1 MTVSAWG
8 QETIFHYVYSGAGT
22 APAVGETL
30 TATGG
35 TILVERSEN
44 STKTLSTESFT
55 YDSSVPADMKITGGT
70 KAIKFGTSD
79 VWFKLELT
87 DGVFKSG
94 DIISID
100 TGARLD
106 GFCSDAAITLGV
118 GKVSDE
124 AQRLMDVT
132 KKSLYKAIGQV
143 KPGNRLGDVQ
153 HAVETFAISQGM
165 GVVRDYCGH
174 GIGRNM
180 HEEPSIPNFGKPGTG
195 PLLEK
200 GMVLAIEPMLTAGT
214 FRVRELDDGWTV
226 VTRDGSYAA
235 HFEHTVAVTANGS
248 EIFTAFE

>member
-1 MTVSAWG
+1 MIEIKNKSELQKMREAGKVTAAVLKRMT
-8 QETIFHYVYSGAGT
+8 Q
-22 APAVGETL
+22 
-30 TATGG
+30 
-35 TILVERSEN
+35 LVEPGI
-44 STKTLSTESFT
+44 ST
-55 YDSSVPADMKITGGT
+55 
-70 KAIKFGTSD
+70 
-79 VWFKLELT
+79 LELDREAEKIIRSFGAT
-87 DGVFKSG
+87 PLFLGYYGFPGSICASVNEEVVHGIPKKGRILKSG

-143 KPGNRLGDVQ
+143 KAGRRLGDVQ
-153 HAVETFAISQGM
+153 HAVETFATANGM

-180 HEEPSIPNFGKPGTG
+180 HEDPSIPNFGKPGTG
-195 PLLEK
+195 PLLAE

-214 FRVRELDDGWTV
+214 YKVRELDDGWTV
-226 VTRDGSYAA
+226 VTQDGSYAA

>member
-1 MTVSAWG
+1 MIEVKNDSELQKMREAGKVTAAVLKLMTELVKPGISTLELDAAA
-8 QETIFHYVYSGAGT
+8 EKTIRSFGATPLFLGYYGF
-22 APAVGETL
+22 P
-30 TATGG
+30 G
-35 TILVERSEN
+35 TICA
-44 STKTLSTESFT
+44 
-55 YDSSVPADMKITGGT
+55 SVNEEVVHGIPKKDRI
-70 KAIKFGTSD
+70 
-79 VWFKLELT
+79 L
-87 DGVFKSG
+87 KSG

-118 GKVSDE
+118 GEVSDE

-143 KPGNRLGDVQ
+143 KPGKRLGDVE
-153 HAVETFAISQGM
+153 HAVETFAKQNGV

-214 FRVRELDDGWTV
+214 YRVRELDDGWTV
-226 VTRDGSYAA
+226 VTADGKYAA

>member
-1 MTVSAWG
+1 MIEVKNDSELQKMREAGKVTAAVLKLMTELVKPGISTLELDAAA
-8 QETIFHYVYSGAGT
+8 EKTIRSFGATPLFLGYYGF
-22 APAVGETL
+22 P
-30 TATGG
+30 G
-35 TILVERSEN
+35 TICA
-44 STKTLSTESFT
+44 
-55 YDSSVPADMKITGGT
+55 SVNEEVVHGIPKKDRI
-70 KAIKFGTSD
+70 
-79 VWFKLELT
+79 L
-87 DGVFKSG
+87 KSG

-100 TGARLD
+100 TGTRLD

-118 GKVSDE
+118 GEVSDE

-143 KPGNRLGDVQ
+143 KPGKRLGDVE
-153 HAVETFAISQGM
+153 HAVETFAKQNGV

-214 FRVRELDDGWTV
+214 YRVRELDDGWTV
-226 VTRDGSYAA
+226 VTADGKYAA

>member
-1 MTVSAWG
+1 MIEVKNEQELQRMRAAGKVTAAVLKLMTEMVRPG
-8 QETIFHYVYSGAGT
+8 I
-22 APAVGETL
+22 
-30 TATGG
+30 
-35 TILVERSEN
+35 
-44 STKTLSTESFT
+44 ST
-55 YDSSVPADMKITGGT
+55 
-70 KAIKFGTSD
+70 
-79 VWFKLELT
+79 LELDSAAERT
-87 DGVFKSG
+87 IRSFGATPLFLGYYGFPGSICASVNEEVVHGIPKKDRILKSG

-106 GFCSDAAITLGV
+106 GFCSDAAVTLGV

-143 KPGNRLGDVQ
+143 KAGRRLGDVQ
-153 HAVETFAISQGM
+153 HAVEAFAKLHNV

-180 HEEPSIPNFGKPGTG
+180 HEELSIPNFGTPGTG
-195 PLLEK
+195 PVLEA
-200 GMVLAIEPMLTAGT
+200 GMVLAIEPMLTAGS
-214 FRVRELDDGWTV
+214 FRVRELEDGWTV

>member
-1 MTVSAWG
+1 MIEVKNDSELQKMREAGKVTAAVLKLMTELVKPGISTLELDAAA
-8 QETIFHYVYSGAGT
+8 EKTIRSFGATPLFLGYYGF
-22 APAVGETL
+22 P
-30 TATGG
+30 G
-35 TILVERSEN
+35 TICA
-44 STKTLSTESFT
+44 
-55 YDSSVPADMKITGGT
+55 SVNEEVVHGIPKKDRI
-70 KAIKFGTSD
+70 
-79 VWFKLELT
+79 L
-87 DGVFKSG
+87 KSG

-118 GKVSDE
+118 GEVSDE

-143 KPGNRLGDVQ
+143 KPGKRLGDVE
-153 HAVETFAISQGM
+153 HAVETFAKQNGV

-195 PLLEK
+195 PLLKK

-214 FRVRELDDGWTV
+214 YRVRELDDGWTV
-226 VTRDGSYAA
+226 VTADGKYAA

>member
-1 MTVSAWG
+1 MIEVKNEQELQRMRAAGKVTAAVLKLMTEMVRPG
-8 QETIFHYVYSGAGT
+8 I
-22 APAVGETL
+22 
-30 TATGG
+30 
-35 TILVERSEN
+35 
-44 STKTLSTESFT
+44 ST
-55 YDSSVPADMKITGGT
+55 
-70 KAIKFGTSD
+70 
-79 VWFKLELT
+79 LELDSAAERT
-87 DGVFKSG
+87 IRSFGATPLFLGYYGFPGSICASVNEEVVHGIPKKDRILKSG

-106 GFCSDAAITLGV
+106 GFCSDAAVTLGV

-143 KPGNRLGDVQ
+143 KAGRRLGNVQ
-153 HAVETFAISQGM
+153 HAVEAFAKLHNV

-180 HEEPSIPNFGKPGTG
+180 HEEPSIPNFGTPGTG
-195 PLLEK
+195 PVLEA
-200 GMVLAIEPMLTAGT
+200 GMVLAIEPMLTAGS
-214 FRVRELDDGWTV
+214 FRVRELEDGWTV

>member
-1 MTVSAWG
+1 MIEVKNDSELQKMREAGKVTAAVLKLMTELVKPGISTWELDAAA
-8 QETIFHYVYSGAGT
+8 EKTIRSFGATPLFLGYYGFPGSIC
-22 APAVGETL
+22 ASVNEEVVHGIPKKDR
-30 TATGG
+30 
-35 TILVERSEN
+35 IL
-44 STKTLSTESFT
+44 
-55 YDSSVPADMKITGGT
+55 
-70 KAIKFGTSD
+70 
-79 VWFKLELT
+79 
-87 DGVFKSG
+87 KSG

-100 TGARLD
+100 TGARID

-143 KPGNRLGDVQ
+143 KPGNRLGDVE
-153 HAVETFAISQGM
+153 HAVETFAIANGM

-180 HEEPSIPNFGKPGTG
+180 HEEPSIPNFGRPGTG

-214 FRVRELDDGWTV
+214 YKVRELDDGWTV
-226 VTRDGSYAA
+226 VTADGKYAA
-235 HFEHTVAVTANGS
+235 HFEHTVAVTAHGS

>member
-1 MTVSAWG
+1 MIEVKNEQELQRMRAAGKVTAAVLKLMTEMVRPG
-8 QETIFHYVYSGAGT
+8 I
-22 APAVGETL
+22 
-30 TATGG
+30 
-35 TILVERSEN
+35 
-44 STKTLSTESFT
+44 ST
-55 YDSSVPADMKITGGT
+55 
-70 KAIKFGTSD
+70 
-79 VWFKLELT
+79 LELDSAAERT
-87 DGVFKSG
+87 IRSFGATPLFLGYYGFPGSICASVNEEVVHGIPKKDRILKSG

-118 GKVSDE
+118 GEVSDE

-143 KPGNRLGDVQ
+143 KPGKRLGDVE
-153 HAVETFAISQGM
+153 HAVETFAKQNGV

-214 FRVRELDDGWTV
+214 YRVRELDDGWTV
-226 VTRDGSYAA
+226 VTADGKYAA

>member
-1 MTVSAWG
+1 MIEVKNDSELQKMREAGKVTAAVLKLMTELVKPGISTLELDAAA
-8 QETIFHYVYSGAGT
+8 EKTIRSFGATPLFLGYYGF
-22 APAVGETL
+22 P
-30 TATGG
+30 G
-35 TILVERSEN
+35 TICA
-44 STKTLSTESFT
+44 
-55 YDSSVPADMKITGGT
+55 SVNEEVVHGIPKKDRI
-70 KAIKFGTSD
+70 
-79 VWFKLELT
+79 L
-87 DGVFKSG
+87 KSG

-118 GKVSDE
+118 GEVSDE
-124 AQRLMDVT
+124 AQKLMDVT

-143 KPGNRLGDVQ
+143 KPGKRLGDVE
-153 HAVETFAISQGM
+153 HAVETFAKQNGV

-214 FRVRELDDGWTV
+214 YRVRELDDGWTV
-226 VTRDGSYAA
+226 VTADGKYAA

>member
-1 MTVSAWG
+1 MIEVKNDSELQKMREAGKVTAAVLKLMTELVKPGISTLELDAAA
-8 QETIFHYVYSGAGT
+8 EKTIRSFGATPLFLGYYGF
-22 APAVGETL
+22 P
-30 TATGG
+30 G
-35 TILVERSEN
+35 TICA
-44 STKTLSTESFT
+44 
-55 YDSSVPADMKITGGT
+55 SVNEEVVHGIPKKDRI
-70 KAIKFGTSD
+70 
-79 VWFKLELT
+79 L
-87 DGVFKSG
+87 KSG

-118 GKVSDE
+118 GEVSDE

-132 KKSLYKAIGQV
+132 KKSLYKAIRQV
-143 KPGNRLGDVQ
+143 KPGKRLGDVE
-153 HAVETFAISQGM
+153 HAVETFAKQNGV

-214 FRVRELDDGWTV
+214 YRVRELDDGWTV
-226 VTRDGSYAA
+226 VTADGKYAA

>member
-1 MTVSAWG
+1 MIEVKNDSELQKMREAGKVTAAVLKLMTELVKPGVSTWELDAAA
-8 QETIFHYVYSGAGT
+8 EKTSRSFGATPLFLGYYGFPGSIC
-22 APAVGETL
+22 ASVNEEVVHGIPKKDR
-30 TATGG
+30 
-35 TILVERSEN
+35 IL
-44 STKTLSTESFT
+44 
-55 YDSSVPADMKITGGT
+55 
-70 KAIKFGTSD
+70 
-79 VWFKLELT
+79 
-87 DGVFKSG
+87 KSG

-132 KKSLYKAIGQV
+132 KKSLFKAIGQV

-153 HAVETFAISQGM
+153 HAVETFAKSNGM

-180 HEEPSIPNFGKPGTG
+180 HEEPSIPNFGTPGTG

-214 FRVRELDDGWTV
+214 FRVRELSDGWTV
-226 VTRDGSYAA
+226 VTRDGSLAA

>member
-1 MTVSAWG
+1 MIEVKNEQELQKMRASGKVTAAVLKLMTEMVKPGVS
-8 QETIFHYVYSGAGT
+8 T
-22 APAVGETL
+22 
-30 TATGG
+30 
-35 TILVERSEN
+35 
-44 STKTLSTESFT
+44 
-55 YDSSVPADMKITGGT
+55 
-70 KAIKFGTSD
+70 
-79 VWFKLELT
+79 LELDAAAEKT
-87 DGVFKSG
+87 IRSFGATPLFLGYYGFPGSICASVNEEVVHGIPKKDRILKSG

-106 GFCSDAAITLGV
+106 GFCSDAAVTLGV

-143 KPGNRLGDVQ
+143 KPGKRLGDVQ
-153 HAVETFAISQGM
+153 HAVEAFAMLHNM

-195 PLLEK
+195 PVLEA
-200 GMVLAIEPMLTAGT
+200 GMVLAIEPMLTAGS
-214 FRVRELDDGWTV
+214 FRVRELEDGWTV
-226 VTRDGSYAA
+226 VTRDGSMAA

>member
-1 MTVSAWG
+1 MIEVKNDSELQKMREAGKVTAAVLKLMTELVKPGISTLELDAAA
-8 QETIFHYVYSGAGT
+8 EKTIRSFGATPLFLGYYGF
-22 APAVGETL
+22 P
-30 TATGG
+30 G
-35 TILVERSEN
+35 TICA
-44 STKTLSTESFT
+44 
-55 YDSSVPADMKITGGT
+55 SVNEEVVHGIPKKDRI
-70 KAIKFGTSD
+70 
-79 VWFKLELT
+79 L
-87 DGVFKSG
+87 KSG

-118 GKVSDE
+118 GEVSDE

-143 KPGNRLGDVQ
+143 KPGKRLGDVE
-153 HAVETFAISQGM
+153 HAVETFAKQNGV

-214 FRVRELDDGWTV
+214 YRVRELDDGWTV
-226 VTRDGSYAA
+226 VTADGKYDA

>member
-1 MTVSAWG
+1 MTEVKSKHELDLMRASGKVTAAVLKLMTQLVKPGVSTYDLDKAAE
-8 QETIFHYVYSGAGT
+8 ETIRSFGATPCFLGY
-22 APAVGETL
+22 AGYPGSICASINEEVVHGIPKKDR
-30 TATGG
+30 
-35 TILVERSEN
+35 IL
-44 STKTLSTESFT
+44 
-55 YDSSVPADMKITGGT
+55 
-70 KAIKFGTSD
+70 
-79 VWFKLELT
+79 
-87 DGVFKSG
+87 KSG

-132 KKSLYKAIGQV
+132 KKSLYKAIGLV
-143 KPGNRLGDVQ
+143 KPGARLGDIG
-153 HAVETFAISQGM
+153 HAVETFAELHNM

-195 PLLEK
+195 PLLEE
-200 GMVLAIEPMLTAGT
+200 GMVLAIEPMITAGT
-214 FRVRELDDGWTV
+214 YRVRQLSDGWTV
-226 VTRDGSYAA
+226 VTRDGSNAA
-235 HFEHTVAVTANGS
+235 HFEHTVAVTAHGS

>member
-1 MTVSAWG
+1 MIEVKNDSELQKMREAGKVTAAVHKLMTEMVKPGVSTWELDAAA
-8 QETIFHYVYSGAGT
+8 EKMIRSFGATPLFLGYYGFPGSIC
-22 APAVGETL
+22 ASINEEVVHGIPKKDR
-30 TATGG
+30 
-35 TILVERSEN
+35 IL
-44 STKTLSTESFT
+44 
-55 YDSSVPADMKITGGT
+55 
-70 KAIKFGTSD
+70 
-79 VWFKLELT
+79 
-87 DGVFKSG
+87 KSG

-132 KKSLYKAIGQV
+132 KKSLFKAIGQV

-153 HAVETFAISQGM
+153 HAVETFAKSNGM

-180 HEEPSIPNFGKPGTG
+180 HEEPSIPNFGTPGTG

-214 FRVRELDDGWTV
+214 FRVRELSDGWTV
-226 VTRDGSYAA
+226 VTRDGSLAA

>member
-1 MTVSAWG
+1 MIEVKNDSELQKMREAGKVTAAVLKLMTELVKPGISTLELDAAA
-8 QETIFHYVYSGAGT
+8 EKTIRSFGATPLFLGYYGF
-22 APAVGETL
+22 P
-30 TATGG
+30 G
-35 TILVERSEN
+35 TICA
-44 STKTLSTESFT
+44 
-55 YDSSVPADMKITGGT
+55 SVNEEVVPGIPNKDRR
-70 KAIKFGTSD
+70 
-79 VWFKLELT
+79 L
-87 DGVFKSG
+87 KSG

-118 GKVSDE
+118 GEVSDE

-143 KPGNRLGDVQ
+143 KPGKRLGDVE
-153 HAVETFAISQGM
+153 HAVETFAKQNGV

-214 FRVRELDDGWTV
+214 YRVRELDDGWTV
-226 VTRDGSYAA
+226 VTADGKYAA

>member
-1 MTVSAWG
+1 MIEVKNDSELQKMREAGKVTAAVLKLMTELVKPGISTGKLDAAA
-8 QETIFHYVYSGAGT
+8 EKTIRSFGATPLFLGYYGFPGSIC
-22 APAVGETL
+22 ASVNEEVVHGIPKKDR
-30 TATGG
+30 
-35 TILVERSEN
+35 IL
-44 STKTLSTESFT
+44 
-55 YDSSVPADMKITGGT
+55 
-70 KAIKFGTSD
+70 
-79 VWFKLELT
+79 
-87 DGVFKSG
+87 KSG

-143 KPGNRLGDVQ
+143 KPGNRLGDVE
-153 HAVETFAISQGM
+153 HAVETFAIANGM

-180 HEEPSIPNFGKPGTG
+180 HEEPSIPNFGRPGTG

-214 FRVRELDDGWTV
+214 YKVRELDDGWTV
-226 VTRDGSYAA
+226 VTADGKYAA
-235 HFEHTVAVTANGS
+235 HFEHTVAVTAHGS

>member
-1 MTVSAWG
+1 MIEIKTASELEKMRAAGKVTAAVLKLMT
-8 QETIFHYVYSGAGT
+8 E
-22 APAVGETL
+22 
-30 TATGG
+30 
-35 TILVERSEN
+35 LVKPGI
-44 STKTLSTESFT
+44 ST
-55 YDSSVPADMKITGGT
+55 
-70 KAIKFGTSD
+70 
-79 VWFKLELT
+79 LELDKQAEKMIRSFGAT
-87 DGVFKSG
+87 PLFLGYYGFPGSICASVNEEVVHGIPKKDRILRDG

-100 TGARLD
+100 TGARLN
-106 GFCSDAAITLGV
+106 GFCSDAAITVGV

-143 KPGNRLGDVQ
+143 KPGRRLGDVQ
-153 HAVETFAISQGM
+153 HAVETFAELHGM

-180 HEEPSIPNFGKPGTG
+180 HEEPSIPNFGTPGTG
-195 PLLEK
+195 PVLKE

-214 FRVRELDDGWTV
+214 YRVKELDDGWTV
-226 VTRDGSYAA
+226 ITRDGSYAA

>member
-1 MTVSAWG
+1 MIEVKNDSELQKMREAGKVTAAVLKLMTELVKPGISTWELDAAA
-8 QETIFHYVYSGAGT
+8 EKTIRSFGATPLFLGYYGFPGSIC
-22 APAVGETL
+22 ASVNEEVVHGIPKKDR
-30 TATGG
+30 
-35 TILVERSEN
+35 IL
-44 STKTLSTESFT
+44 
-55 YDSSVPADMKITGGT
+55 
-70 KAIKFGTSD
+70 
-79 VWFKLELT
+79 
-87 DGVFKSG
+87 KSG

-143 KPGNRLGDVQ
+143 KPGKRLGDVE
-153 HAVETFAISQGM
+153 HAVETFAKQNGV

-214 FRVRELDDGWTV
+214 YRVRELDDGWTV
-226 VTRDGSYAA
+226 VTADGKYAA

>member
-1 MTVSAWG
+1 MIEVKNENELARMRAAGKVTAAVLKQMTELVRPGVSTWELDQAA
-8 QETIFHYVYSGAGT
+8 EKTIRSFGATPLFLGYYGF
-22 APAVGETL
+22 PGS
-30 TATGG
+30 
-35 TILVERSEN
+35 IC
-44 STKTLSTESFT
+44 
-55 YDSSVPADMKITGGT
+55 SSVNEEVVHGIPKKDRI
-70 KAIKFGTSD
+70 
-79 VWFKLELT
+79 L
-87 DGVFKSG
+87 KSG

-124 AQRLMDVT
+124 AQKLMDIT

-143 KPGNRLGDVQ
+143 KAGRRLGDVQ
-153 HAVETFAISQGM
+153 HAVETFAMQHNM

-180 HEEPSIPNFGKPGTG
+180 HEEPSIPNFGTPGTG
-195 PLLEK
+195 PVLEA

-214 FRVRELDDGWTV
+214 FRVRELEDGWTV

>member
-1 MTVSAWG
+1 MIEVKNDSELQKMREAGKVTAAVLKLMTELVKPGISTLELDAAA
-8 QETIFHYVYSGAGT
+8 EKTIRSFGATPLFLGYYGF
-22 APAVGETL
+22 P
-30 TATGG
+30 G
-35 TILVERSEN
+35 TICASVNEEVVHGI
-44 STKTLSTESFT
+44 TKKDRIL
-55 YDSSVPADMKITGGT
+55 
-70 KAIKFGTSD
+70 
-79 VWFKLELT
+79 
-87 DGVFKSG
+87 KSG

-118 GKVSDE
+118 GEVSDE

-143 KPGNRLGDVQ
+143 KPGKRLGDVE
-153 HAVETFAISQGM
+153 HAVETFAKQNGV

-214 FRVRELDDGWTV
+214 YRVRELDDGWTV
-226 VTRDGSYAA
+226 VTADGKYAA

>member
-1 MTVSAWG
+1 MIEVKNESEIQKMREAGKVTAAVLKLMTEMVKPGVS
-8 QETIFHYVYSGAGT
+8 T
-22 APAVGETL
+22 
-30 TATGG
+30 
-35 TILVERSEN
+35 
-44 STKTLSTESFT
+44 
-55 YDSSVPADMKITGGT
+55 
-70 KAIKFGTSD
+70 
-79 VWFKLELT
+79 LELDIAAEKT
-87 DGVFKSG
+87 IRSFGATPLFLGYYGFPASICASVNEEVVHGIPKKDRILKSG

-118 GKVSDE
+118 GEVSDE

-132 KKSLYKAIGQV
+132 KKSLYKAIGQI
-143 KPGNRLGDVQ
+143 KPGRRLGDVQ
-153 HAVETFAISQGM
+153 NAVETFAKLHNM
-165 GVVRDYCGH
+165 GLVRDYCGH

-195 PLLEK
+195 PVLQA

-214 FRVRELDDGWTV
+214 YKVRELDDGWTV
-226 VTRDGSYAA
+226 VTMDGKYAA

>member
-1 MTVSAWG
+1 MIEVKSKHELDLMRASGKVTAAVLKLMTELVKPGVSTYDLDKAAE
-8 QETIFHYVYSGAGT
+8 ETIRSFGATPCFLGY
-22 APAVGETL
+22 AGYPGSICASINEEVVHGIPKKDR
-30 TATGG
+30 
-35 TILVERSEN
+35 IL
-44 STKTLSTESFT
+44 
-55 YDSSVPADMKITGGT
+55 
-70 KAIKFGTSD
+70 
-79 VWFKLELT
+79 
-87 DGVFKSG
+87 KSG

-132 KKSLYKAIGQV
+132 KKSLHKAIGLV
-143 KPGNRLGDVQ
+143 KPGARLGDIG
-153 HAVETFAISQGM
+153 HAVETFAELHNM

-195 PLLEK
+195 PLLEE
-200 GMVLAIEPMLTAGT
+200 GMVLAIEPMITAGT
-214 FRVRELDDGWTV
+214 YRVRQLSDGWTV
-226 VTRDGSYAA
+226 VTRDGSLAA
-235 HFEHTVAVTANGS
+235 HFEHTVAVTAHGS

>member
-1 MTVSAWG
+1 MIEVKNDSELQKMREAGKVTAAVLKLMTELVKPGISTWELDAAA
-8 QETIFHYVYSGAGT
+8 EKTIRAFGATPLFLGYYGFPGSIC
-22 APAVGETL
+22 ASVNEEVVHGIPKKDR
-30 TATGG
+30 
-35 TILVERSEN
+35 IL
-44 STKTLSTESFT
+44 
-55 YDSSVPADMKITGGT
+55 
-70 KAIKFGTSD
+70 
-79 VWFKLELT
+79 
-87 DGVFKSG
+87 KSG

-143 KPGNRLGDVQ
+143 KPGNRLGDVE
-153 HAVETFAISQGM
+153 HAVETFAIANGM

-180 HEEPSIPNFGKPGTG
+180 HEEPSIPNFGRPGTG

-214 FRVRELDDGWTV
+214 YKVRELDDGWTV
-226 VTRDGSYAA
+226 VTADGKYAA
-235 HFEHTVAVTANGS
+235 HFEHTVAVTAHGS

>member
-1 MTVSAWG
+1 MIEVKNDSELQKMREAGKVTAAVHKLMTEMVKPGVSTWELDAAA
-8 QETIFHYVYSGAGT
+8 EKTIRSFGATPLFLGYYGFPGSIC
-22 APAVGETL
+22 ASVNEEVVHGIPKKDR
-30 TATGG
+30 
-35 TILVERSEN
+35 IL
-44 STKTLSTESFT
+44 
-55 YDSSVPADMKITGGT
+55 
-70 KAIKFGTSD
+70 
-79 VWFKLELT
+79 
-87 DGVFKSG
+87 KSG

-118 GKVSDE
+118 GKVSEE

-132 KKSLYKAIGQV
+132 KKSLFKAIGQV

-153 HAVETFAISQGM
+153 HAVETFAVSNGM

-180 HEEPSIPNFGKPGTG
+180 HEEPSIPNFGTPGTG

-214 FRVRELDDGWTV
+214 FRVRELSDGWTV
-226 VTRDGSYAA
+226 VTRDGSLAA

>member
-1 MTVSAWG
+1 MIEVKNEQELQRMRAAGKVTAAVLKLMTEMVRPG
-8 QETIFHYVYSGAGT
+8 I
-22 APAVGETL
+22 
-30 TATGG
+30 
-35 TILVERSEN
+35 
-44 STKTLSTESFT
+44 ST
-55 YDSSVPADMKITGGT
+55 
-70 KAIKFGTSD
+70 
-79 VWFKLELT
+79 LELDSAAEKT
-87 DGVFKSG
+87 IRSFGATPLFLGYYGFPGSICASVNEEVAHGIPKKDRILKSG

-106 GFCSDAAITLGV
+106 GFCSDAAVTLGV

-143 KPGNRLGDVQ
+143 KAGRRLGDVQ
-153 HAVETFAISQGM
+153 HAVEAFAKLHNV

-180 HEEPSIPNFGKPGTG
+180 HEEPSIPNFGTPGTG
-195 PLLEK
+195 PVLEA
-200 GMVLAIEPMLTAGT
+200 GMVLAIEPMLTAGS
-214 FRVRELDDGWTV
+214 FRVRELEDGWTV

>member
-1 MTVSAWG
+1 MIEVKNDSELQKMREAGKVTAAVLKLMTELVKPGISTWELDAAA
-8 QETIFHYVYSGAGT
+8 EKTIRSFGATPLFLGYYGFPGSIC
-22 APAVGETL
+22 ASVNEEVVHGIPNKDR
-30 TATGG
+30 
-35 TILVERSEN
+35 IL
-44 STKTLSTESFT
+44 
-55 YDSSVPADMKITGGT
+55 
-70 KAIKFGTSD
+70 
-79 VWFKLELT
+79 
-87 DGVFKSG
+87 KSG

-118 GKVSDE
+118 GEVSDE

-143 KPGNRLGDVQ
+143 KPGNRLGDVE
-153 HAVETFAISQGM
+153 HAVETFAIANGM

-180 HEEPSIPNFGKPGTG
+180 HEEPSIPNFGRPGTG

-214 FRVRELDDGWTV
+214 YKVRELDDGWTV
-226 VTRDGSYAA
+226 VTADGKYAA
-235 HFEHTVAVTANGS
+235 HFEHTVAVTANGR
-248 EIFTAFE
+248 ELFTALE

>member
-1 MTVSAWG
+1 MIEVKNEQELQRMRAAGKVTAAVLKLMTEMVRPG
-8 QETIFHYVYSGAGT
+8 I
-22 APAVGETL
+22 
-30 TATGG
+30 
-35 TILVERSEN
+35 
-44 STKTLSTESFT
+44 ST
-55 YDSSVPADMKITGGT
+55 
-70 KAIKFGTSD
+70 
-79 VWFKLELT
+79 LELDSAAEKT
-87 DGVFKSG
+87 IRSFGATPLFLGYYGFPGSICASVNEEVVHGIPKKDRILKSG

-106 GFCSDAAITLGV
+106 GFCSDAAVTLGV

-143 KPGNRLGDVQ
+143 KAGRRLGDVQ
-153 HAVETFAISQGM
+153 HAVEAFAKLHNV

-180 HEEPSIPNFGKPGTG
+180 HEEPSIPNFGTPGTG
-195 PLLEK
+195 PVLEA
-200 GMVLAIEPMLTAGT
+200 GMVLAIEPMLTAGSY
-214 FRVRELDDGWTV
+214 RVRELDDGWTV

>member
-1 MTVSAWG
+1 MIEVKNDSELQKMREAGKVTAAVLKLMTELVKPGISTWELDAAA
-8 QETIFHYVYSGAGT
+8 EKTIRSFGATPLFLGYYGFPGSIC
-22 APAVGETL
+22 ASVNEEVVHGIPKKDR
-30 TATGG
+30 
-35 TILVERSEN
+35 IL
-44 STKTLSTESFT
+44 
-55 YDSSVPADMKITGGT
+55 
-70 KAIKFGTSD
+70 
-79 VWFKLELT
+79 
-87 DGVFKSG
+87 KSG

-118 GKVSDE
+118 GEVSDE

-143 KPGNRLGDVQ
+143 KPGKRLGDVE
-153 HAVETFAISQGM
+153 HAVETFAKQNGV

-214 FRVRELDDGWTV
+214 YRVRELDDGWTV
-226 VTRDGSYAA
+226 VTADGKYAA

>member
-1 MTVSAWG
+1 MIEVKNDSELQKMREAGKVTAAGLKLMTELVKPGISTWELDAAA
-8 QETIFHYVYSGAGT
+8 EKTIRSFGATPLFLGYYGFPGSIC
-22 APAVGETL
+22 ASVNEEVVHGIPKKDR
-30 TATGG
+30 
-35 TILVERSEN
+35 IL
-44 STKTLSTESFT
+44 
-55 YDSSVPADMKITGGT
+55 
-70 KAIKFGTSD
+70 
-79 VWFKLELT
+79 
-87 DGVFKSG
+87 KSG

-143 KPGNRLGDVQ
+143 KPGNRLGDVE
-153 HAVETFAISQGM
+153 HAVETFAIANGM

-180 HEEPSIPNFGKPGTG
+180 HEEPSIPNFGRPGTG

-214 FRVRELDDGWTV
+214 YKVRELDDGWTV
-226 VTRDGSYAA
+226 VTADGKYAA
-235 HFEHTVAVTANGS
+235 HFEHTVAVTAHGS

>member
-1 MTVSAWG
+1 MIEVKNEKELSRMREAGKVTAAVLKQMTEMVRPGISTWELDQAA
-8 QETIFHYVYSGAGT
+8 EKTIRSFGATPLFLGYYGFPGSIC
-22 APAVGETL
+22 ASVNEEVVHGIPKKDR
-30 TATGG
+30 
-35 TILVERSEN
+35 IL
-44 STKTLSTESFT
+44 
-55 YDSSVPADMKITGGT
+55 
-70 KAIKFGTSD
+70 
-79 VWFKLELT
+79 
-87 DGVFKSG
+87 KSG

-106 GFCSDAAITLGV
+106 GFCSDAAVTLGV

-124 AQRLMDVT
+124 AQKLMDVT

-143 KPGNRLGDVQ
+143 KAGRRLGDVQ
-153 HAVETFAISQGM
+153 HAVETFAMQHNM

-180 HEEPSIPNFGKPGTG
+180 HEEPSIPNFGEPGTG
-195 PLLEK
+195 PVLEA

-214 FRVRELDDGWTV
+214 FKVRELEDGWTV